1 MNVQPDS
8 DDMDVR
14 SDVLNENV
22 RRLGLPLAVN
32 PSAPRLRKTS
42 SAQLA
47 VQRTEAWRQERVAT
61 AAYYLAEKRGFAP
74 GHETEDWL
82 LAEAQVD
89 EADAVS

>member
-89 EADAVS
+89 AADAAS

>member
-1 MNVQPDS
+1 MNRQPDS

-47 VQRTEAWRQERVAT
+47 VQRNDAWRQERVAT

-74 GHETEDWL
+74 GHEQEDWL

-89 EADAVS
+89 AADAAS

>member
-22 RRLGLPLAVN
+22 GRLGLPLAVN

-74 GHETEDWL
+74 GRETEDWL

-89 EADAVS
+89 AADAAS

>member
-1 MNVQPDS
+1 MNVQPAS

-14 SDVLNENV
+14 PDVLSENV

-32 PSAPRLRKTS
+32 PSAPRVRKTS

-47 VQRTEAWRQERVAT
+47 VQRNETWRHERVAT

-74 GHETEDWL
+74 GHEAEDWQ
-82 LAEAQVD
+82 LAEAQID
-89 EADAVS
+89 AADAAA

>member
-89 EADAVS
+89 ATDAAS